1 MAARF
6 WLLKICVVLLCA
18 WPGRFEAAE
27 VIPPKPNR
35 YVNDYAGV
43 LSNDTEQRLNTQLE
57 ELEKSDST
65 QIVVAIFQTMQSD
78 SSIED
83 YTVRVAESWGV
94 GGSTN
99 DNGAVLF
106 IFVQDRK
113 LYIQVGYGLEGTI
126 PDATAKSIIDSQITP
141 HFRNNNYDAGVSAG
155 VAALIQAARG
165 EYTGTGSTVAQRGSR
180 QGRQSFVPF
189 LIFLAIFFIIG
200 STRRRRGYTYG
211 RGGRSIAGPIFW
223 GGSSGGWGSGSGG
236 GFGGFSGG
244 GFSGGGGSFGGGGA
258 GGSW

>member
-1 MAARF
+1 MAVRLCLWPV
-6 WLLKICVVLLCA
+6 WLVLALCVLT
-18 WPGRFEAAE
+18 GRVAAAE

-43 LSNDTEQRLNTQLE
+43 LSNDVEQRLNSQLE
-57 ELEKSDST
+57 ALEKSDST
-65 QIVVAIFQTMQSD
+65 QIIVALFQKMQSD

-94 GGSTN
+94 GGKTN

-113 LYIQVGYGLEGTI
+113 LFIQVGYGLEGAI
-126 PDATAKSIIDSQITP
+126 PDAAAKSINDSQITP
-141 HFRNNNYDAGVSAG
+141 HFRNNDYNAGVAAGVSAL
-155 VAALIQAARG
+155 VQAARG
-165 EYTGTGSTVAQRGSR
+165 EYTGTGQTVAQRGSR
-180 QGRQSFVPF
+180 QDRNSFLPF
-189 LIFLAIFFIIG
+189 IIFVIIFLVVG
-200 STRRRRGYTYG
+200 STRRRRGYAYG
-211 RGGRSIAGPIFW
+211 RSGRSVAGPIFW
-223 GGSSGGWGSGSGG
+223 GGGGWGGGG